1 MSSKVSRRTLIKTMM
16 VAGAALAAAPL
27 LGKASAMQKLSGSQ
41 KTGSP
46 KSLTGASE
54 EQSYEKPLVL
64 IVKGNQI
71 LGYRGLKEMRVQ
83 DSSLSSMLNAKFGS
97 MGGSN

>member
-41 KTGSP
+41 KAGSP
-46 KSLTGASE
+46 KSLTGAPG
-54 EQSYEKPLVL
+54 EQSYENPLVL

-83 DSSLSSMLNAKFGS
+83 DSSLSSMLNSKFGS

>member
-1 MSSKVSRRTLIKTMM
+1 MSSKVSRRSLIKTMM

-41 KTGSP
+41 KAGLP
-46 KSLTGASE
+46 NNLTAAP

-71 LGYRGLKEMRVQ
+71 LGYRGLKEVRVQ

>member
-1 MSSKVSRRTLIKTMM
+1 MSSKVSRRSLIKTMV

-27 LGKASAMQKLSGSQ
+27 LGKASAMQQLPGSQ
-41 KTGSP
+41 KTNQGRLAEAP
-46 KSLTGASE
+46 GQQ
-54 EQSYEKPLVL
+54 QSFEKPLVL

-83 DSSLSSMLNAKFGS
+83 DSSLSSTLNARFAS

>member
-1 MSSKVSRRTLIKTMM
+1 MM

-41 KTGSP
+41 KTGLP
-46 KSLTGASE
+46 KSLTEASAG
-54 EQSYEKPLVL
+54 QSYEKPLVL

-71 LGYRGLKEMRVQ
+71 LGYRGLKEVRVQ
-83 DSSLSSMLNAKFGS
+83 DSSLSSMLNAKFSS